1 VKGLW
6 DSWDTDAF
14 LYDKTS
20 GQFYD
25 ERKLHV
31 LQHQGKYFSVRG
43 PLNVAPTPQRHPVIV
58 QAGASPEGRELAA
71 ATADV
76 VYCLP
81 DTLEAA
87 RAYYID
93 VKGRM
98 AKYGRAPD
106 EMKILPGLR
115 PTIGRTATE
124 AHAKFHALQALL
136 HPLVALSTLSSTFGD
151 LSGYPLDGP
160 VPLER
165 QGPQDLRSISERLR
179 ARVRRDNPTIRQLSQ
194 QVAGMGSGCNVIG
207 TAEEIAAVMQ
217 AWFEQGACDGFNITP
232 PYLPG
237 GCDEFVDLVIPVLQE
252 RGLFRTDYEGTTL
265 RERLGLKPAE
275 SRYARDAGTPTAAL
289 WMPPRDPTR
298 SMT

>member
-1 VKGLW
+1 MC
-6 DSWDTDAF
+6 SITRAP
-14 LYDKTS
+14 
-20 GQFYD
+20 
-25 ERKLHV
+25 
-31 LQHQGKYFSVRG
+31 YFAVRG
-43 PLNVAPTPQRHPVIV
+43 PLNVAPAPQRHPVIV
-58 QAGASPEGRELAA
+58 QAGASEDGRELAA

-87 RAYYID
+87 RAYYVD

-98 AKYGRAPD
+98 ANYGRAPD
-106 EMKILPGLR
+106 DLKILPGLR
-115 PTIGRTATE
+115 PTVGRTTAD

-136 HPLVALSTLSSTFGD
+136 DPLVGLSTLSSTFGD

-165 QGPQDLRSISERLR
+165 QGPQDLRSISERLI

-207 TAEEIAAVMQ
+207 TAEEIANVMQ

-237 GCDEFVDLVIPVLQE
+237 GCDEFVDMVIPVLQE

-265 RERLGLKPAE
+265 REHLGLKPAV
-275 SRYARDAGTPTAAL
+275 SRYARASRPPTAE
-289 WMPPRDPTR
+289 
-298 SMT
+298 